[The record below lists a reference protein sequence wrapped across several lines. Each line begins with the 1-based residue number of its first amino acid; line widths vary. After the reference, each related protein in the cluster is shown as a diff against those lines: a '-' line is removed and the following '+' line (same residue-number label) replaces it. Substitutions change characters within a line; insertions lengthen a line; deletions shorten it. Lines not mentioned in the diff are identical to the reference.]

1 MPSCNNIVYWHFAAV
16 KIGVIVVV
24 VVVLASDIVV
34 IDALK
39 RFVVLWLS
47 ECHSKNVKSGCF
59 FWLSFR
65 RKKNASASISK
76 TYGNKTIRNSD

>member
-1 MPSCNNIVYWHFAAV
+1 MKKKKNRIYLRKLLLLDTYFAYLMPSCNNIVHWHFAAV

-39 RFVVLWLS
+39 RFIVLFV
-47 ECHSKNVKSGCF
+47 EIDSG
-59 FWLSFR
+59 
-65 RKKNASASISK
+65 
-76 TYGNKTIRNSD
+76 

>member
-1 MPSCNNIVYWHFAAV
+1 MKKKIYLRKFLLLDTYFAYLMPSCNNIVHWHFAAV

-39 RFVVLWLS
+39 RFIVLFV
-47 ECHSKNVKSGCF
+47 EIDSG
-59 FWLSFR
+59 
-65 RKKNASASISK
+65 
-76 TYGNKTIRNSD
+76 

>member
-1 MPSCNNIVYWHFAAV
+1 MPSCNNIVHWHFAAV

-39 RFVVLWLS
+39 RFIVLFV
-47 ECHSKNVKSGCF
+47 EIDSG
-59 FWLSFR
+59 
-65 RKKNASASISK
+65 
-76 TYGNKTIRNSD
+76 